1 MAHNAAAAVDHGE
14 GIRTSSRCVT
24 EGATHDFEVT
34 NYPLLE
40 GMGVGTYI
48 SSSTFTV
55 GGYDWNVR
63 FYPNGDRKDAAGHA
77 SAFLCYLSPVKD
89 MVMTSFTLSM
99 LDDQGNV
106 QATAQLS
113 GRLHHAL
120 KDGKGA
126 DVTLLV
132 GGTEFSAHR
141 FMLAAQSPVFDT
153 QLFGTMMDKNTS
165 CMEIVDMEPAIFEM
179 LLHCVYT
186 DSLQSCSD
194 GDYDAATLQHLLVAA
209 VRYGLDRLKVMFEGR
224 LCKSIDE
231 DTIMSTLAL
240 ANQHSCERL
249 KNACLEFLLSL
260 REAIVAVM
268 NTDGH

>member
-55 GGYDWNVR
+55 GGYDWNVKKKMLPSSSKSMMLKLMIR
-63 FYPNGDRKDAAGHA
+63 ISRKR
-77 SAFLCYLSPVKD
+77 
-89 MVMTSFTLSM
+89 TSTRKSTSCSTQKIQ
-99 LDDQGNV
+99 QGSNSF
-106 QATAQLS
+106 QQPPPKLP
-113 GRLHHAL
+113 GRLHRAL

-153 QLFGTMMDKNTS
+153 QFFGPMMDKDTP
-165 CMEIVDMEPAIFEM
+165 CMEIVDMEPTIFEM

-209 VRYGLDRLKVMFEGR
+209 VR
-224 LCKSIDE
+224 C
-231 DTIMSTLAL
+231 
-240 ANQHSCERL
+240 
-249 KNACLEFLLSL
+249 
-260 REAIVAVM
+260 
-268 NTDGH
+268 